1 MNKLAYL
8 AISSSL
14 LGLSSAFA
22 QPQGGTPV
30 PATLELAPGSA
41 ASTVAP
47 QYAPAGGAPVA
58 PHYAPAPGGAP
69 VPHYAPAGGAPGA
82 PHYAPVQGGAPVP
95 HYAPTQGGVP
105 ALQYAP
111 SATSAPGVAGPDPRG
126 VRAPRTQAVDPIGTA
141 NAPRL
146 DPRVASAPRR

>member
-14 LGLSSAFA
+14 LGFSSAFVQA
-22 QPQGGTPV
+22 PV
-30 PATLELAPGSA
+30 AVNVRTVAP
-41 ASTVAP
+41 VAP
-47 QYAPAGGAPVA
+47 QYAPTQDGAPV
-58 PHYAPAPGGAP
+58 
-69 VPHYAPAGGAPGA
+69 
-82 PHYAPVQGGAPVP
+82 
-95 HYAPTQGGVP
+95 
-105 ALQYAP
+105 
-111 SATSAPGVAGPDPRG
+111 PDPRG

>member
-58 PHYAPAPGGAP
+58 PHYAPVQGGAQ
-69 VPHYAPAGGAPGA
+69 VPHYAPAAPR
-82 PHYAPVQGGAPVP
+82 
-95 HYAPTQGGVP
+95 YAPTQGGTP

-126 VRAPRTQAVDPIGTA
+126 VRAPRTQAVDPIGSA
-141 NAPRL
+141 NAPRQ
-146 DPRVASAPRR
+146 

>member
-22 QPQGGTPV
+22 QPQGG
-30 PATLELAPGSA
+30 
-41 ASTVAP
+41 
-47 QYAPAGGAPVA
+47 
-58 PHYAPAPGGAP
+58 AP
-69 VPHYAPAGGAPGA
+69 VPPQYVPAQGVAPAGGAPGA

-95 HYAPTQGGVP
+95 HYAPAGGAP
-105 ALQYAP
+105 A
-111 SATSAPGVAGPDPRG
+111 PDPRG
-126 VRAPRTQAVDPIGTA
+126 VRAPRTQAVDPGSA

-146 DPRVASAPRR
+146 DPRVAPAPRR